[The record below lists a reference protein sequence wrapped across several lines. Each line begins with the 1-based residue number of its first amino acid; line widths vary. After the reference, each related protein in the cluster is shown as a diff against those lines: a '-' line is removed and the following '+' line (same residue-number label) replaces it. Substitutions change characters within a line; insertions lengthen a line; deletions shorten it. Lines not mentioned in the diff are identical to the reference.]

1 MAMKWMG
8 AGLGVLGL
16 ALAVFGLAFFS
27 SDMRDGLGLQAAQQ
41 LRPDYRL
48 MLGVGVIA
56 FLGVGVGL
64 YLRQIGE
71 ASLYLI
77 TLMAG
82 VILGATSVLGLTNWI
97 FFETLYAEAGWLSR
111 TGENLLHVVPG
122 TLGSLVG
129 ASGGEDAAL
138 RAGAGVAKGLGRTL
152 VDMVRHPG
160 FETIPN
166 GPLTLIVGLPL
177 LFSFVV
183 FNIGVAPRVSERF
196 HASQPVW
203 LRLSAQLSL
212 FAALFIGLSAIFLNL
227 LAHQSINFAG
237 TLVS

>member
-1 MAMKWMG
+1 MRWIG
-8 AGLGVLGL
+8 AGLGLAGL

-27 SDMRDGLGLQAAQQ
+27 QDVIEGIGLQAAEQ

-48 MLGVGVIA
+48 MLGVALIA
-56 FLGVGVGL
+56 ALGVGAGL
-64 YLRQIGE
+64 YLRQIAE

-77 TLMAG
+77 CLLGTI
-82 VILGATSVLGLTNWI
+82 ILGSASLLGLANWI
-97 FFETLYAEAGWLSR
+97 FFESLYAQTSWLRR
-111 TGENLLHVVPG
+111 TGENLLGVVPG

-129 ASGGEDAAL
+129 SSSGEDAAL

-160 FETIPN
+160 FETIPD

-177 LFSFVV
+177 LFCFVV
-183 FNIGVAPRVSERF
+183 FNVGVAPRVSERF

-212 FAALFIGLSAIFLNL
+212 FTALFMVFSVVYLNL
-227 LAHQSINFAG
+227 LARQSVNFAG
-237 TLVS
+237 TLAAG